1 MLLLV
6 TIGQQHT
13 VNMPQCKA
21 FGCFNRQGE
30 GDAKEKSFFAFPKPD
45 KDRKTCQLWLDKL
58 KNSLLP
64 EKVSD
69 YKWLPSHR
77 VCEDHFKE
85 DCFYG
90 MYSTAVATA
99 LNFTGK
105 KLLKPGSVPSRIDT
119 SSVDEHGFAK
129 SKRPSAS
136 GTVTDTTLGTS
147 RGRRQRKQLRAEV
160 RFSSEE
166 HIMLCIS

>member
-1 MLLLV
+1 M
-6 TIGQQHT
+6 
-13 VNMPQCKA
+13 NMPQCKA

-30 GDAKEKSFFAFPKPD
+30 GDAKGKSFFAFPKPD

-58 KNSLLP
+58 KNSSLP

-77 VCEDHFKE
+77 VSEDYFKE

-90 MYSTAVATA
+90 VYSTAVATA

-129 SKRPSAS
+129 PKRPSAS
-136 GTVTDTTLGTS
+136 GTVTDPTPGTA
-147 RGRRQRKQLRAEV
+147 RERRHRVRQRKQLCAEV

>member
-1 MLLLV
+1 
-6 TIGQQHT
+6 
-13 VNMPQCKA
+13 MPQCKA

-30 GDAKEKSFFAFPKPD
+30 GDAKGKSFFAFPKQD

-58 KNSLLP
+58 KNSSLP

-69 YKWLPSHR
+69 CKWLPSHR

-90 MYSTAVATA
+90 VYSTAVAKA
-99 LNFTGK
+99 LHFTGK

-136 GTVTDTTLGTS
+136 GTVTDTAPGTA
-147 RGRRQRKQLRAEV
+147 RERRHRVRQRKQLCAEV
-160 RFSSEE
+160 RFSSEK